1 VHGAGF
7 LLPALVYLAAA
18 LVMVPLFK
26 RLGLGTVLGYL
37 VAGVAIG
44 PWGLGLVTDFERVA
58 QVSELGVVM
67 LLFLVGLELEPKR
80 LWSLR
85 RSIFGLGLLQVVVTV
100 AAVAAI
106 ARFAAGTSWPV
117 GVVLGMACAMS
128 STAIALQVLA
138 ERGMVKSVPG
148 QSAFAV
154 SLFQDLAVIPMLL
167 VLGALAPAGS
177 AHGDA
182 FGWREAGIALA
193 LLAGMVLV
201 GRLLLRP
208 VLRIVANVG
217 AREIFVALALLLVV
231 GSAWLTQSVGL
242 SMGLGAFIAGVL
254 LAESEYRMELEVD
267 IEPFKGLLL
276 GLFFMAVGMGI
287 DLGLVLAQPWVVL
300 ALALA
305 AVALKFVVLA
315 ALGRVFRLC
324 AQDGWVFAIALSHV
338 GEFAFLVLASARG
351 FGIVPEREAALLTAA
366 VALSMLSTP
375 LLMVVYE
382 RLIAPRYN
390 AGPSRAFDAIDER
403 NAVIVAGAG
412 RFGQIVARM
421 LLGRGMTVTVI
432 DHDPNQIELMRRF
445 AFRGFYG
452 DASRPDVLAQA
463 GADEAK
469 LLVLAMDDPETVK
482 RTVEHVRATY
492 PGLAMLARARGR
504 VDAYELA
511 KLGVP
516 AVRETWGS
524 ALEAG
529 ERALRLLGHRPF
541 LARSIAHRFRM
552 HDEKQFEEQLQV
564 IDDDERFLA
573 VVKASRAQLE
583 RLLQDDAAEIARA
596 KAAGRDADW

>member
-1 VHGAGF
+1 MHGTGF

-44 PWGLGLVTDFERVA
+44 PSALALVTDFERVA

-85 RSIFGLGLLQVVVTV
+85 RSIFGLGLLQVAVTV

-106 ARFAAGTSWPV
+106 ARAAGAGWPQ
-117 GVVLGMACAMS
+117 GVVFGMACAMS

-167 VLGALAPAGS
+167 VLGVLAPAGS

-182 FGWREAGIALA
+182 FGWREAGLAVA
-193 LLAGMVLV
+193 LLAAMVLG

-208 VLRIVANVG
+208 VLRAVANVG

-254 LAESEYRMELEVD
+254 LAESEYRMELETD

-287 DLGLVLAQPWVVL
+287 DLALVFAQPWVVL

-305 AVALKFVVLA
+305 AVAVKFVVLA

-338 GEFAFLVLASARG
+338 GEFAFLVLASAQSY
-351 FGIVPEREAALLTAA
+351 GIVPPRESALLTAA

-375 LLMVVYE
+375 LLMVAYE
-382 RLIAPRYN
+382 RWVAPRYN
-390 AGPSRAFDAIDER
+390 AGVSRTFDAIDER

-421 LLGRGMTVTVI
+421 LLGRGMPVTMI

-445 AFRGFYG
+445 ASRGFYG
-452 DASRPDVLAQA
+452 DASRPDVLDSA
-463 GADEAK
+463 GAADAK
-469 LLVLAMDDPETVK
+469 LLVLAMDDPETV
-482 RTVEHVRATY
+482 RRMVEHCRATY
-492 PGLAMLARARGR
+492 PDLALLARARNR
-504 VDAYELA
+504 VDAFELA

-516 AVRETWGS
+516 AIRETLGS

-529 ERALRLLGHRPF
+529 ERALRLLGHRPYV
-541 LARSIAHRFRM
+541 ARSIAHRFRM
-552 HDEKQFEEQLQV
+552 HDEAQFDEQLKV
-564 IDDDERFLA
+564 LDDDERFVAA
-573 VVKASRAQLE
+573 VTASRAQLE
-583 RLLQDDAAEIARA
+583 RLLRDDADDLARTRT
-596 KAAGRDADW
+596 AGRDPDW

>member
-1 VHGAGF
+1 MHGTGF

-44 PWGLGLVTDFERVA
+44 PWGLALVTDFERVA

-67 LLFLVGLELEPKR
+67 LLFLVGLELEPRR
-80 LWSLR
+80 LWALR
-85 RSIFGLGLLQVVVTV
+85 RSIFGLGLMQVVVTV

-106 ARFAAGTSWPV
+106 ARAAGTSWPV
-117 GVVLGMACAMS
+117 GIVLGMACAMS

-138 ERGMVKSVPG
+138 ERGLVKSVPG

-167 VLGALAPAGS
+167 ALAALAPA
-177 AHGDA
+177 AAAQADA
-182 FGWREAGIALA
+182 FGWREAGLALA
-193 LLAGMVLV
+193 LVAAMVLG

-208 VLRIVANVG
+208 ALRIVAGVG

-254 LAESEYRMELEVD
+254 LADSEYRMELEVD

-287 DLGLVLAQPWVVL
+287 DLGLVLARPWAVL
-300 ALALA
+300 ALASA
-305 AVALKFVVLA
+305 AVAVKLLVLA
-315 ALGRVFRLC
+315 ALARAFALRGP
-324 AQDGWVFAIALSHV
+324 DGWVFAIALSHV
-338 GEFAFLVLASARG
+338 GEFAFLVLASARAL
-351 FGIVPEREAALLTAA
+351 GIVPERESALLVAA
-366 VALSMLSTP
+366 VAVSMLSTP
-375 LLMVVYE
+375 LLMVAYE
-382 RLIAPRYN
+382 RLLAPRYTRR
-390 AGPSRAFDAIDER
+390 ASRPYDAIDER

-421 LLGRGMTVTVI
+421 LLGRGMTVTLI

-445 AFRGFYG
+445 AFRCFYG

-463 GADEAK
+463 GAADAR
-469 LLVLAMDDPETVK
+469 LLVLAMDDPETVR
-482 RTVEHVRATY
+482 RTVEHCRATY
-492 PGLAMLARARGR
+492 PRLALLARARGR
-504 VDAYELA
+504 VDAYALA

-516 AVRETWGS
+516 VVRETWGS

-529 ERALRLLGHRPF
+529 EQALRLLGHRAF
-541 LARSIAHRFRM
+541 LARSIAHRFRV
-552 HDEKQFEEQLQV
+552 HDEKQFEDQLKV
-564 IDDDERFLA
+564 VDDDEKYVAL
-573 VVKASRAQLE
+573 SRAGRAELE
-583 RLLQDDAAEIARA
+583 RLLRDDAEEIARA
-596 KAAGRDADW
+596 RAAGRDVDW

>member
-37 VAGVAIG
+37 VAGLAIG
-44 PWGLGLVTDFERVA
+44 PWGLALVTDFERVA

-67 LLFLVGLELEPKR
+67 LLFLVGLELEPRR

-106 ARFAAGTSWPV
+106 ARLAAGTSWPV

-351 FGIVPEREAALLTAA
+351 YGIVPEREA

-382 RLIAPRYN
+382 RLVAPRYN

-412 RFGQIVARM
+412 RFGQMVARM

-452 DASRPDVLAQA
+452 DASRPDVLEQA
-463 GADEAK
+463 GAAEAK

-504 VDAYELA
+504 VDAYEFA

-541 LARSIAHRFRM
+541 LARSVAHRFRM
-552 HDEKQFEEQLQV
+552 HDEKQFEAQLQV
-564 IDDDERFLA
+564 VDDSEKFLA

-583 RLLQDDAAEIARA
+583 KLLQDDAEEIARA
-596 KAAGRDADW
+596 RAAGRGIDW

>member
-1 VHGAGF
+1 
-7 LLPALVYLAAA
+7 
-18 LVMVPLFK
+18 
-26 RLGLGTVLGYL
+26 
-37 VAGVAIG
+37 
-44 PWGLGLVTDFERVA
+44 
-58 QVSELGVVM
+58 
-67 LLFLVGLELEPKR
+67 
-80 LWSLR
+80 
-85 RSIFGLGLLQVVVTV
+85 
-100 AAVAAI
+100 
-106 ARFAAGTSWPV
+106 
-117 GVVLGMACAMS
+117 
-128 STAIALQVLA
+128 
-138 ERGMVKSVPG
+138 
-148 QSAFAV
+148 
-154 SLFQDLAVIPMLL
+154 
-167 VLGALAPAGS
+167 
-177 AHGDA
+177 
-182 FGWREAGIALA
+182 
-193 LLAGMVLV
+193 
-201 GRLLLRP
+201 
-208 VLRIVANVG
+208 
-217 AREIFVALALLLVV
+217 
-231 GSAWLTQSVGL
+231 
-242 SMGLGAFIAGVL
+242 VL

-300 ALALA
+300 ALAVA

-315 ALGRVFRLC
+315 VLGRVFRLC
-324 AQDGWVFAIALSHV
+324 AQDGWVFAITLSHV

-351 FGIVPEREAALLTAA
+351 YGIVPEREAALLTAA

-390 AGPSRAFDAIDER
+390 AGPARAFDAIDER

-412 RFGQIVARM
+412 RFGQLVARM

-445 AFRGFYG
+445 AFHGFYG
-452 DASRPDVLAQA
+452 DASRPDVLDQA
-463 GADEAK
+463 GAAEAK
-469 LLVLAMDDPETVK
+469 LLVLAMDDPATVK

-516 AVRETWGS
+516 TVRETWGS

-541 LARSIAHRFRM
+541 LARAIAHRFRM
-552 HDEKQFEEQLQV
+552 HDEKQFEEQLRV
-564 IDDDERFLA
+564 VDDDEKFMA

-583 RLLQDDAAEIARA
+583 KLLQDDAAEIARA
-596 KAAGRDADW
+596 KAAGRDVDW